1 MLDSRAM
8 DAECSLQHSFMKTYS
23 NQSLVMA
30 EKQAETN
37 VPFRKQ
43 SRDNR
48 LPGRGRRRGRRMS
61 PPIRV
66 LIGLAAGL
74 AVGFSLAAAS
84 VPSDSLIVNGADTIG
99 GLWIAAL
106 RMTILPLVF
115 ALVVTGV
122 ASKVETSSAG
132 GVTRLSLLTFLTILV
147 IGSAIVAIVAP
158 FLLSLWPSPAEST
171 AAIRHALSTV
181 TKMPPLPGIGQMLK
195 GFVPIN
201 VISAAAADNMLPVV
215 MFALVFGFAVAH
227 GPGDR
232 RAGLATFF
240 EWIRETMLVIV
251 GWVLVLAPV
260 GVFMLALELGA
271 KTGLGALGALAQ
283 FVTLSIAMAGIAI
296 GLGYA
301 IAMVGG
307 RTGLVRFARAA
318 APAQSIAFST
328 RSSTATLPVMIKACE
343 GQLQLPQRVT
353 SVTLPLAASIFRIC
367 GPMAS
372 FTAAIYGA
380 HVFGVAL
387 GPAQLLT
394 GGIIAIVMVASGVG
408 MPGEITFFAIYVPI
422 FNSMGV
428 PIEILALIVAVNAIP
443 DMFHTVA
450 NVTMDMA
457 VTTFVAR
464 LAGRT
469 VAVEAPEPEL
479 VAGE

>member
-1 MLDSRAM
+1 
-8 DAECSLQHSFMKTYS
+8 
-23 NQSLVMA
+23 
-30 EKQAETN
+30 
-37 VPFRKQ
+37 
-43 SRDNR
+43 
-48 LPGRGRRRGRRMS
+48 MS
-61 PPIRV
+61 PPVRV

-74 AVGFSLAAAS
+74 AAGFGLAASGIQAN
-84 VPSDSLIVNGADTIG
+84 SLVVTAADTIG

-115 ALVVTGV
+115 ALVVTGI
-122 ASKVETSSAG
+122 ASRVEASSAG
-132 GVTRLSLLTFLTILV
+132 GVTRVSLLTFLSILV
-147 IGSAIVAIVAP
+147 AGSAIVAVVAP
-158 FLLSLWPSPAEST
+158 FLLSFWPSTPEST
-171 AAIRHALSTV
+171 AAIRHALSGG

-201 VISAAAADNMLPVV
+201 VFSAAAADNMLPVV

-227 GPGDR
+227 GPGER

-271 KTGLGALGALAQ
+271 KTGFGAIGALAQ
-283 FVTLSIAMAGIAI
+283 FVFLSIAMALLAIAFGYAVAAI
-296 GLGYA
+296 G
-301 IAMVGG
+301 GG
-307 RTGLVRFARAA
+307 TGLVRFARAA

-328 RSSTATLPVMIKACE
+328 RSSTATLPAMIKACE
-343 GQLQLPQRVT
+343 NQLQIPQRVT

-380 HVFGVAL
+380 HVLGVPL

-428 PIEILALIVAVNAIP
+428 PIEILVLLVAVIAIP
-443 DMFHTVA
+443 DMFYTVA

-457 VTTFVAR
+457 VTAFVAR
-464 LAGRT
+464 AVGRKT
-469 VAVEAPEPEL
+469 AIETPAPER

>member
-1 MLDSRAM
+1 MTPRNCG
-8 DAECSLQHSFMKTYS
+8 E
-23 NQSLVMA
+23 
-30 EKQAETN
+30 
-37 VPFRKQ
+37 
-43 SRDNR
+43 
-48 LPGRGRRRGRRMS
+48 RGVDMS
-61 PPIRV
+61 PPVRV

-74 AVGFSLAAAS
+74 AVGFGLAGS
-84 VPSDSLIVNGADTIG
+84 GVPPESTLITAADTIG

-122 ASKVETSSAG
+122 ASRVEASSAG
-132 GVTRLSLLTFLTILV
+132 GITRLSLMTFISILLA
-147 IGSAIVAIVAP
+147 GAAIVGIVAP
-158 FLLSLWPSPAEST
+158 FLLSLWPSSPESA
-171 AAIRHALSTV
+171 AAIRHALSTG
-181 TKMPPLPGIGQMLK
+181 TKMPPLPGMGQMLK

-201 VISAAAADNMLPVV
+201 VFSAAAADNMLPVV
-215 MFALVFGFAVAH
+215 MFALVFGFAVAS
-227 GPGDR
+227 GPGER
-232 RAGLATFF
+232 RAGLSTFF

-251 GWVLVLAPV
+251 GWVLTLAPV

-271 KTGLGALGALAQ
+271 KTGLGALGTLAQ
-283 FVTLSIAMAGIAI
+283 FVILSIAMALLAIA
-296 GLGYA
+296 LGYS
-301 IAMVGG
+301 IAMFGG
-307 RTGLVRFARAA
+307 GTALSRFARAA

-328 RSSTATLPVMIKACE
+328 RSSTATLPAMIKACE
-343 GQLQLPQRVT
+343 SQLQLPKRVT

-380 HVFGVAL
+380 HVLGVPL

-394 GGIIAIVMVASGVG
+394 GGVIAVIMVASGVG

-422 FNSMGV
+422 FNSMSV

-464 LAGRT
+464 MAGRKSPI
-469 VAVEAPEPEL
+469 EAPAPEL

>member
-1 MLDSRAM
+1 
-8 DAECSLQHSFMKTYS
+8 
-23 NQSLVMA
+23 
-30 EKQAETN
+30 
-37 VPFRKQ
+37 
-43 SRDNR
+43 
-48 LPGRGRRRGRRMS
+48 MS
-61 PPIRV
+61 PPVRV

-74 AVGFSLAAAS
+74 AVGFGLAAS
-84 VPSDSLIVNGADTIG
+84 GVQPGSLVVTAADTIG

-115 ALVVTGV
+115 ALVVTGI
-122 ASKVETSSAG
+122 ASRVEASSAG
-132 GVTRLSLLTFLTILV
+132 GVTKISLLSFLSIMV
-147 IGSAIVAIVAP
+147 AGSAIVAIVAP
-158 FLLSLWPSPAEST
+158 FLLSFWPGTAEST
-171 AAIRHALSTV
+171 AAIRHALSTG

-201 VISAAAADNMLPVV
+201 VFSAAAADNMLPVV

-227 GPGDR
+227 GPGER

-283 FVTLSIAMAGIAI
+283 FVILSITMA
-296 GLGYA
+296 LLA
-301 IAMVGG
+301 IAFGYSIALFGG
-307 RTGLVRFARAA
+307 GVRLVRFARAA

-328 RSSTATLPVMIKACE
+328 RSSTATLPAMIDACE
-343 GQLQLPQRVT
+343 SQLRLPQRVT

-372 FTAAIYGA
+372 FTAAVYGA
-380 HVFGVAL
+380 HVLGVPL

-394 GGIIAIVMVASGVG
+394 GGIIAIIMVASGVG
-408 MPGEITFFAIYVPI
+408 MPGEITFFAVYVPI

-428 PIEILALIVAVNAIP
+428 PIEILALIVAVQAIP

-457 VTTFVAR
+457 VTAFVAR
-464 LAGRT
+464 IVERRT
-469 VAVEAPEPEL
+469 VVESPAPNL

>member
-1 MLDSRAM
+1 
-8 DAECSLQHSFMKTYS
+8 
-23 NQSLVMA
+23 
-30 EKQAETN
+30 
-37 VPFRKQ
+37 
-43 SRDNR
+43 
-48 LPGRGRRRGRRMS
+48 MS
-61 PPIRV
+61 PPVRI

-74 AVGFSLAAAS
+74 AGGFALASAG
-84 VPSDSLIVNGADTIG
+84 VHSDSIVVTAADTIG

-122 ASKVETSSAG
+122 ASRVETSSAG
-132 GVTRLSLLTFLTILV
+132 GVTRLSLLTFLSILIV
-147 IGSAIVAIVAP
+147 GSTLVAIVAP

-171 AAIRHALSTV
+171 AAIRHALSTG

-251 GWVLVLAPV
+251 GWVLLLAPV
-260 GVFMLALELGA
+260 GVFMLALELGV

-283 FVTLSIAMAGIAI
+283 FVTLSIAMASIAI

-301 IAMVGG
+301 IAILGG
-307 RTGLVRFARAA
+307 RTGLARFARAA

-328 RSSTATLPVMIKACE
+328 RSSTATLPAMIKACE
-343 GQLQLPQRVT
+343 SQLRLPQRVT

-408 MPGEITFFAIYVPI
+408 MPGEITFFAVYVPI

-457 VTTFVAR
+457 VTAFVAR
-464 LAGRT
+464 IVERRT
-469 VAVEAPEPEL
+469 MVQEPAPEL